1 LTSGAGPHGG
11 SRRRA
16 ALFLARLVV
25 WRTAL
30 DFFFNLLQGR
40 SQRQGRIREGTL
52 LLLAAGAALV
62 FIFTVLNPMASLQ
75 NRLSDVLFQRSAPD
89 DSVLLVEIDD
99 RALSVYGPFGNW
111 PRELHA
117 RAIANLRA
125 AGARV
130 IVMDLLFVDPSPED
144 AVLAES
150 MRQAGNVVLAVA
162 GVQPL
167 AGDDPYL
174 HQVTL
179 VPPEP
184 LRSSAQQVGHINF
197 VPDSD
202 GVFRRVPLAIRDGEG
217 RSFPSIAVAALYAQ
231 TLRRA
236 PEVIPVEDGH
246 ALLLNQRVPV
256 DENGAMR
263 PNFTALLEDFD
274 RISYADAI
282 AGRLDQALVQGRLV
296 FVGFTATGS
305 PDIHA
310 IPLSDTKQPG
320 VVALA
325 NTVMSM
331 NQGIYVRESNDYI
344 VIASLLPLLAV
355 TMYALPRW
363 NLQVTALVLV
373 AMLLATYALSFA
385 LFNSDQ
391 KLIMNLVYP
400 GLMVPVLYLVG
411 MAHRVAAERADRNE
425 IADLFGRYAS
435 PEIVQELAAA
445 ADRGQLELGGSIR
458 EVTVLFADLRGFT
471 GVSERLPPTEV
482 VNFLNS
488 AFDIMIRSITRNDG
502 IVNKFGGDMVMAI
515 WNAPHDTPDHAIK
528 ACRAAVEALAEMEAR
543 NLHVEDD
550 PDARFGFGINT
561 GEVVAGNLGSAGRL
575 EYSVIGDPVN
585 VGSRLCGI
593 AGGGEIFIGP
603 RTMEL
608 VQGKVV
614 AEYVGEQQLK
624 GRSRG
629 VDVYKVLQVGDVS
642 VRSTVTP

>member
-1 LTSGAGPHGG
+1 M
-11 SRRRA
+11 
-16 ALFLARLVV
+16 
-25 WRTAL
+25 
-30 DFFFNLLQGR
+30 FNLLQGR
-40 SQRQGRIREGTL
+40 SHKQARVREGTL
-52 LLLAAGAALV
+52 LILATGAVLV
-62 FIFTVLNPMASLQ
+62 FVFTIFNPMGALQ
-75 NRLSDVLFQRSAPD
+75 NRISDVLFQRSPAD
-89 DSVLLVEIDD
+89 GTVLLVEIDD
-99 RALSVYGPFGNW
+99 RALAAHGPFSNW
-111 PRELHA
+111 SRELHA
-117 RAIANLRA
+117 AAITNLRA

-130 IVMDLLFVDPSPED
+130 IVMDLLFVDPSPDD
-144 AVLAES
+144 AVLADA

-162 GVQPL
+162 GVQSVL
-167 AGDDPYL
+167 THEGDPYL
-174 HQVTL
+174 YQTAL

-184 LRSSAQQVGHINF
+184 LRSAAQQMGHINF

-202 GVFRRVPLAIRDGEG
+202 GVFRRVPLAIRDAEG

-236 PEVIPVEDGH
+236 PDVIPVENGE
-246 ALLLNQRVPV
+246 ALLLNQRIPIDDV
-256 DENGAMR
+256 GAMR
-263 PNFTALLEDFD
+263 PNFTSLLEDFD
-274 RISYADAI
+274 RVSYADAI
-282 AGRLDQALVQGRLV
+282 AGRLNPDLVQGRIV
-296 FVGFTATGS
+296 FIGFTAVGS

-310 IPLSDTKQPG
+310 TPLSDTKQPG
-320 VVALA
+320 VAVLA

-331 NQGIYVRESNDYI
+331 NQGIYVREANDYI
-344 VIASLLPLLAV
+344 IVASLLPLLAV

-363 NLQVTALVLV
+363 NLQVTALALV
-373 AMLLATYALSFA
+373 AILLATYGLAIA

-400 GLMVPVLYLVG
+400 GLMVPLLYIVG
-411 MAHRVAAERADRNE
+411 MGHRVATERADRRQ

-435 PEIVQELAAA
+435 PEIVEELASA
-445 ADRGQLELGGSIR
+445 ADRGSLELGGTLR

-471 GVSERLPPTEV
+471 GVSERLPPHEV
-482 VNFLNS
+482 VNFLNE

-515 WNAPHDTPDHAIK
+515 WNAPHDTDEHALK
-528 ACRAAVEALAEMEAR
+528 ACRAAVEALAEMEER

-608 VQGKVV
+608 VQGQIH
-614 AEYVGEQQLK
+614 ASYVGTQTLK

-629 VDVYKVLQVGDVS
+629 VDVYKVLQVGDVA
-642 VRSTVTP
+642 VQTAVTA